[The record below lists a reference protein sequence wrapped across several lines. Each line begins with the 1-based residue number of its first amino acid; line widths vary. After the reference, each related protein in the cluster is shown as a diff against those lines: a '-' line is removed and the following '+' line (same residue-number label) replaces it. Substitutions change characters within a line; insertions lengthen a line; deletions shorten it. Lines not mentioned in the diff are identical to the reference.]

1 MSVDLLKKIR
11 SLNRL
16 LQRSGANP
24 LIFGDI
30 CILCGDL
37 LNSNVMVVTKK
48 GKILDVYNHDEQ
60 EGAFL
65 GSLEKGAT
73 LSPACTAALNL
84 VWEKMSGRDFVSSFR
99 WKAVVTESAH

>member
-37 LNSNVMVVTKK
+37 LNSNVMVVT
-48 GKILDVYNHDEQ
+48 I
-60 EGAFL
+60 
-65 GSLEKGAT
+65 
-73 LSPACTAALNL
+73 
-84 VWEKMSGRDFVSSFR
+84 
-99 WKAVVTESAH
+99 